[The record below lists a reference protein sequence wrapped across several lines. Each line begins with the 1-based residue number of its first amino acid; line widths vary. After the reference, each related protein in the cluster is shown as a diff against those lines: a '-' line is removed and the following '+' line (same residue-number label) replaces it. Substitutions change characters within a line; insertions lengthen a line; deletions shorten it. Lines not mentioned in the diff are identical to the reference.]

1 MDEDN
6 PISKVGRKECSGFLC
21 FVGLRV
27 KVGEGRGQ
35 RIALISTWDQAV
47 RVAYASTELPRSTRE
62 DTYRGRDP
70 IN

>member
-1 MDEDN
+1 MFWFPVFRGVASEGG
-6 PISKVGRKECSGFLC
+6 GRTRTENSPY
-21 FVGLRV
+21 
-27 KVGEGRGQ
+27 Q
-35 RIALISTWDQAV
+35 WDQAV